1 MMNGM
6 FHGPCPC
13 AARCV
18 MTRSS
23 RIFHPATDRTGQDR
37 TGQDNT
43 NSPPH
48 PCVNATGH
56 RPQNAVEIVPVMVKR
71 GSTMKELPFALRPPL
86 AP

>member
-1 MMNGM
+1 MPVR
-6 FHGPCPC
+6 GPMRDDPFITHVPP
-13 AARCV
+13 RN
-18 MTRSS
+18 
-23 RIFHPATDRTGQDR
+23 
-37 TGQDNT
+37 GQDNT